1 MPTPKS
7 PLQIFPHAKPLYT
20 KVSGIPVIAV
30 LFVAFRLDWTPD
42 LKISLFVIEGTL
54 VTDGMNVFY
63 VMKPNNGAEVGAD
76 NDEIVVNIPIK
87 GNNIIKPKG
96 ETKQKFKC
104 SEPKRGK

>member
-1 MPTPKS
+1 M
-7 PLQIFPHAKPLYT
+7 
-20 KVSGIPVIAV
+20 KVSEISVIAV
-30 LFVAFRLDWTPD
+30 LFVAFRLDWTGHQIS
-42 LKISLFVIEGTL
+42 KISLFVIEGTL

-104 SEPKRGK
+104 SDPKRGR